1 MASATL
7 LLPARAQLAG
17 ELPEPAGKA
26 LARADRDQGE
36 AGERAQLRRHFR
48 LVPDHWPVAA
58 LTRQL
63 DAGDAAQARWLR
75 ADPAF
80 LAPDMTGA
88 RLLAHGPAL
97 GLEQADVDALLPALK
112 PLFGD
117 AGFLLDAPTPARWYL
132 RLLSDTPLPEFAA
145 PEQVLGDDL
154 FGHLPHGD
162 AGRRWRALF
171 TEAQVLLHQHPWNAQ
186 RIAQGKPAVNA
197 LWFWGPGVLPQTV
210 STSYRQVRSR
220 DELLQALARQAGVAE
235 AIEQGVDALVDL
247 RHLKSPAMFTEQ
259 VLAPLLAE
267 LRRGELA
274 RVVLDFQD
282 GARFTLTAAQRWR
295 LLRRALKRLD
305 A

>member
-17 ELPEPAGKA
+17 TLSVEAGRA
-26 LARADRDQGE
+26 LARADRVSAE
-36 AGERAQLRRHFR
+36 PGERAQLRRHFQ

-63 DAGDAAQARWLR
+63 DARDAAGARWLR

-97 GLEQADVDALLPALK
+97 GLTAEDTAALLPSLR

-117 AGFLLDAPTPARWYL
+117 AGLLLDAPEPSRWYL
-132 RLLSDTPLPEFAA
+132 RLSTDAPLPEFAS
-145 PEQVLGDDL
+145 PDDVVGDDL

-171 TEAQVLLHQHPWNAQ
+171 TEVQVTLHQHPWNA
-186 RIAQGKPAVNA
+186 RRVAEGKPAVNA
-197 LWFWGPGVLPQTV
+197 LWFWGEGRLPEFVRTP
-210 STSYRQVRSR
+210 YRQVRSR
-220 DELLQALARQAGVAE
+220 DEIVRALSGLAGVPDQA
-235 AIEQGVDALVDL
+235 QGEVDALVDL
-247 RHLKSPAMFTEQ
+247 RHLRSLAMFCDDA
-259 VLAPLLAE
+259 LAPLLAE

-282 GARFTLTAAQRWR
+282 GARFALEASQRWR
-295 LLRRALKRLD
+295 FWRRAMTCLD